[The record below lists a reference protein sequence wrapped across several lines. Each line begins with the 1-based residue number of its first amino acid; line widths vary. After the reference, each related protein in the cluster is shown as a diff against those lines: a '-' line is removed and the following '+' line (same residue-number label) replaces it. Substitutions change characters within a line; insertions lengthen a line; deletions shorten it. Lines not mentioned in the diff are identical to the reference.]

1 MEPLLLPKVHLT
13 GKLRRVPPDTDLPTS
28 TGGFQTRRPKRPA
41 FSPERPLRCG
51 QRHAGIRSRI
61 TPAQLLQLGGDLGEY
76 SVTCR
81 ESSETSLCG
90 SSDIL
95 PPDPMTTA
103 AEVATMTIQQKVLC
117 YSQTGDSSSFRV
129 QGTAIIEDSKEG
141 VICDAPTNKL

>member
-41 FSPERPLRCG
+41 LSPERPLRCG

-95 PPDPMTTA
+95 LPDPMTTA

-117 YSQTGDSSSFRV
+117 LFPNRGPLQLPCPGHRHNWRF
-129 QGTAIIEDSKEG
+129 QGRSNLRCTD
-141 VICDAPTNKL
+141 